1 MFILAFFP
9 LSRHRNGE
17 RPPLFALP
25 LKNSWKVFLGPLMLE
40 RRIHMG
46 AGMYS
51 GKTMVETKE
60 KILLYD
66 CQIIKAD
73 PGIHSHIK

>member
-1 MFILAFFP
+1 
-9 LSRHRNGE
+9 
-17 RPPLFALP
+17 
-25 LKNSWKVFLGPLMLE
+25 MLE